1 MNAMLANY
9 KTTITA
15 TLTAFAMV
23 FPLAAQTSVTLDGTS
38 GSNTLNTT
46 RSTEG
51 GLSLGL
57 GFFAEYLIVGGGGGG
72 GGGGYIDIVG
82 SGGGGGGGEAGVV
95 SAGSSS
101 ITSGSYNIVVGAGGS
116 AGGGVGRRQWVE
128 W

>member
-72 GGGGYIDIVG
+72 GGGG
-82 SGGGGGGGEAGVV
+82 EAGVV